1 MVCRGGLYALI
12 GVLGLQIAVGA
23 GRREAD
29 EAGAITAI
37 AGQPFGVGVLAVM
50 LAGFAALLLWQL
62 TEAVAGSGE
71 LAERLEAAVRA
82 VFYCFL
88 VMILGNLLFTGEG
101 PGSGDRH
108 SKDLTAAAL
117 HLPGGRILVGIVGL
131 GVVSLGLYWVYRGVS
146 RRFFEDLH
154 RFTLSP
160 QAQRLVAVVGITGHL
175 ARGLVAG
182 LAGVFVIEAAVRYT
196 PEHAKGVDATLRA
209 FADTRFG
216 SWLLVAV
223 AAGLMCFAAYC
234 VCEAR
239 WRRV

>member
-1 MVCRGGLYALI
+1 MARSRALDRMARLGMVCRGGLYALI

-88 VMILGNLLFTGEG
+88 VMILG
-101 PGSGDRH
+101 
-108 SKDLTAAAL
+108 
-117 HLPGGRILVGIVGL
+117 
-131 GVVSLGLYWVYRGVS
+131 
-146 RRFFEDLH
+146 
-154 RFTLSP
+154 
-160 QAQRLVAVVGITGHL
+160 
-175 ARGLVAG
+175 
-182 LAGVFVIEAAVRYT
+182 
-196 PEHAKGVDATLRA
+196 
-209 FADTRFG
+209 
-216 SWLLVAV
+216 
-223 AAGLMCFAAYC
+223 
-234 VCEAR
+234 
-239 WRRV
+239 